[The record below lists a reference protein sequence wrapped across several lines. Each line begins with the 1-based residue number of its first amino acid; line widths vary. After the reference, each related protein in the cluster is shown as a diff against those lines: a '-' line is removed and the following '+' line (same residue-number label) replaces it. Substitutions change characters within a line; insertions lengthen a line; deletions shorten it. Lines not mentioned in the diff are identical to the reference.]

1 MRLDVVGG
9 PQPLYARRRDAD
21 RARHRPAAPAPEI
34 GRRPHGALQHL
45 LGGPFGQPRL
55 AATSRRIA
63 QPGQPIGR
71 KPPGPTIDL
80 QTRYAQAFGDVLLG
94 QSLGAQEDNFRAPT
108 IADRDRA
115 RASPAAQLL
124 SLVRLQLDA
133 APSHDCLPQWPANY
147 YHCPVGFAILFPK
160 HHTRTPP
167 YSVRRTLWPSKNT
180 NGSNGNVLPLRIEYE
195 VIE

>member
-1 MRLDVVGG
+1 
-9 PQPLYARRRDAD
+9 
-21 RARHRPAAPAPEI
+21 
-34 GRRPHGALQHL
+34 
-45 LGGPFGQPRL
+45 
-55 AATSRRIA
+55 
-63 QPGQPIGR
+63 
-71 KPPGPTIDL
+71 
-80 QTRYAQAFGDVLLG
+80 TRYAQAFGDVLLG

-160 HHTRTPP
+160 HHTSHRT
-167 YSVRRTLWPSKNT
+167 SRARSRRGSPIARQSDSPVCGNT
-180 NGSNGNVLPLRIEYE
+180 QEMRQRCGDPKDVLPRRLRQRLWVSRMRDVAEE
-195 VIE
+195 